1 MRVAKAHPIAGW
13 LRIEGHTY
21 SRTLDKILAMR
32 DADLETNPNAS
43 GLPSGACDWFW
54 CEQLPSLIQDPKV
67 REQVCYRLGE
77 LSTKNNAIDHQ
88 LRVQAGS
95 LIDQQATIRT
105 EMALLE
111 QVLREAGDDQS

>member
-1 MRVAKAHPIAGW
+1 MRVAKAHPVAGW

-43 GLPSGACDWFW
+43 GLPSGARDWFW
-54 CEQLPSLIQDPKV
+54 TSQLPALVNDPKV
-67 REQVCYRLGE
+67 REQCCHRLGE
-77 LSTKNNAIDHQ
+77 LATKHNAIDHQ
-88 LRVQAGS
+88 LRMQAGS
-95 LIDQQATIRT
+95 LIDQQAELQC

-111 QVLREAGDDQS
+111 QVLSEAEQ

>member
-1 MRVAKAHPIAGW
+1 VRVAKAHPIAGW

-43 GLPSGACDWFW
+43 GLPSGARDWFW
-54 CEQLPSLIQDPKV
+54 LQQLPALITDPKI
-67 REQVCYRLGE
+67 REQCCHRLGE
-77 LSTKNNAIDHQ
+77 LASKHTAIDHQ
-88 LRVQAGS
+88 LRVQAGN
-95 LIDQQATIRT
+95 LIDEQAKLQS

-111 QVLREAGDDQS
+111 QVLTEGDQ